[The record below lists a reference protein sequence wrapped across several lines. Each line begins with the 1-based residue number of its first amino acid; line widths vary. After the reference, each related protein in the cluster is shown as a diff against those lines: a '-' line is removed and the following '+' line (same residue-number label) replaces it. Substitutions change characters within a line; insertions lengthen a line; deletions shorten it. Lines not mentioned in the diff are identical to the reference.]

1 VLFLLHTLRTLR
13 NSSIFSGIATGIETH
28 SKVLRYVLI
37 FVSSVLLSLFVY
49 LLSFHFS
56 ILDFYILAFDIIS
69 IILLS
74 LIFFTTWYN
83 YTTNNQ
89 EINIIGF
96 GFLFILMNSILFLC
110 FYSEMGL
117 KSSLYINLKSNYE
130 LINKLIK
137 AIILFASLSGVLH
150 FKLNKLNNLII
161 TILISVIISL
171 AIYVFPAVFPHL
183 SDYFTITLVEKSV
196 IYFLINSFS
205 IILFSCSI
213 YIVIRKTRNFKYHK
227 LSYYRYIFW
236 GLLASLANSICFTLY
251 ILDIAYFLILGY
263 LLETISCFCFFKAF
277 HVDNEINLNK
287 RITNVIKC
295 SQKNECINEFL
306 NIFPSGAMVFDKDL
320 KFEFM
325 NKKLENLLGYRLEEL
340 YDLHLETI
348 LQKFSIIDINLLP
361 VVSLAD
367 YEIICKMLQLGKDNK
382 ICIVNRFKKKIILSV
397 RLYDL
402 SNGNILVILSE
413 DNNILEFENVKLQT
427 AHILDSINSFV
438 VIVDKSSK
446 IVSCNR
452 LFYEL
457 TGIKPGNAIGMTLSE
472 LYKLLNISF
481 MNTSSVEKAYTNG
494 YFKAR
499 VVTITSVDKEKK
511 HIIFRISPVRD
522 VGDKNNGYIII
533 GSDITLL
540 KEEQQNVQHQ
550 EKLALIG
557 QLGSGIVHETKNMLA
572 SIKGYCQL
580 IYLKSDSNYV
590 KNHTKRIEEITNEVN
605 KIITEFLAFSK
616 PTPQIFNA
624 VLLNEIILSVKYMLE
639 SPSFIKGVKLELNLT
654 EFEKPVFADE
664 FQIKQVILNM
674 AKNAIEA
681 MDETNTPLLKISTS
695 LSNSN
700 KEMILKISDNG
711 KGLPKV
717 DLSKLCKPFYTTKE
731 YGTGLGLSTCYRII
745 KEHNGK
751 ISFESKIGKGT
762 TFTIF
767 IPCKSDTKNH

>member
-295 SQKNECINEFL
+295 SQK
-306 NIFPSGAMVFDKDL
+306 K
-320 KFEFM
+320 
-325 NKKLENLLGYRLEEL
+325 
-340 YDLHLETI
+340 
-348 LQKFSIIDINLLP
+348 
-361 VVSLAD
+361 
-367 YEIICKMLQLGKDNK
+367 
-382 ICIVNRFKKKIILSV
+382 
-397 RLYDL
+397 
-402 SNGNILVILSE
+402 
-413 DNNILEFENVKLQT
+413 
-427 AHILDSINSFV
+427 
-438 VIVDKSSK
+438 
-446 IVSCNR
+446 
-452 LFYEL
+452 
-457 TGIKPGNAIGMTLSE
+457 
-472 LYKLLNISF
+472 
-481 MNTSSVEKAYTNG
+481 
-494 YFKAR
+494 
-499 VVTITSVDKEKK
+499 
-511 HIIFRISPVRD
+511 
-522 VGDKNNGYIII
+522 
-533 GSDITLL
+533 
-540 KEEQQNVQHQ
+540 
-550 EKLALIG
+550 
-557 QLGSGIVHETKNMLA
+557 
-572 SIKGYCQL
+572 
-580 IYLKSDSNYV
+580 
-590 KNHTKRIEEITNEVN
+590 
-605 KIITEFLAFSK
+605 
-616 PTPQIFNA
+616 
-624 VLLNEIILSVKYMLE
+624 
-639 SPSFIKGVKLELNLT
+639 
-654 EFEKPVFADE
+654 
-664 FQIKQVILNM
+664 
-674 AKNAIEA
+674 
-681 MDETNTPLLKISTS
+681 
-695 LSNSN
+695 
-700 KEMILKISDNG
+700 
-711 KGLPKV
+711 
-717 DLSKLCKPFYTTKE
+717 
-731 YGTGLGLSTCYRII
+731 
-745 KEHNGK
+745 
-751 ISFESKIGKGT
+751 
-762 TFTIF
+762 
-767 IPCKSDTKNH
+767 